1 MWLSQLFNEPLGEM
15 IHKKIYIKP
24 NINLL
29 CIDRSI
35 MILMAS
41 TRKLPT
47 SPSEGN
53 TGGPNGPNSS
63 GAKVKKIA
71 PDSFVGKTPF

>member
-1 MWLSQLFNEPLGEM
+1 M

-53 TGGPNGPNSS
+53 TGGPNSS